1 MQLTKNSFIDY
12 KIINREQDN
21 FNKQTIFITEIKYKE
36 QKHTKTD
43 KF

>member
-1 MQLTKNSFIDY
+1 MQLAKNTFIDY
-12 KIINREQDN
+12 YIIDIKQDN